1 MSLLTKLPAEP
12 GMNRA
17 AESEIALADDGE
29 TEAICWEGT
38 HFADKCSFLSSS

>member
-12 GMNRA
+12 GMNKA

-29 TEAICWEGT
+29 TEANLLGR
-38 HFADKCSFLSSS
+38 DSLRR